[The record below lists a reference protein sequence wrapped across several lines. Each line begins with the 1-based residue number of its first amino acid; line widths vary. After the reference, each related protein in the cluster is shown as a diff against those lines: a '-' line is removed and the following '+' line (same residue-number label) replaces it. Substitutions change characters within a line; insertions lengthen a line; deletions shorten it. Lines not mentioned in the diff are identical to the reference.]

1 MYLLLLVFGAVLTAA
16 GIVLA
21 ASGISIHDRAFDT
34 SVVTPGTVAVIGGLV
49 LFGLGLA
56 LRVLQRIEQSLTA
69 RQMPRALR
77 LGEATEAAIP
87 EPQGGSA
94 QIPFPA
100 KAVPK
105 AVVLSHGAPVAT
117 VAAPAAAKEPRLV
130 DLPATLTE
138 ELAGKTLAAAQF
150 ESARV
155 VEESALMPRALLPS
169 AAPRADVEIGEVN
182 VRTARRIVGA
192 APARIM
198 PRLNLGAGLS
208 PTRPSILPEQ
218 PKSPAFDSLWPKGS
232 RPLRG
237 AQLLSAKP
245 LPAPPV
251 TAVMAEP
258 EQSSEPTF
266 DLPAA
271 ATLDVAPAPVTVLK
285 SGAVDGM
292 AYTLYSDGSIEAELP
307 QGPLRFGSITALRN
321 HIEQSS

>member
-69 RQMPRALR
+69 RPMPRALR
-77 LGEATEAAIP
+77 LGEATEAATP
-87 EPQGGSA
+87 EPRGGSA

-105 AVVLSHGAPVAT
+105 AVVLSHGVPVTALAVPT
-117 VAAPAAAKEPRLV
+117 AAKEPRLE
-130 DLPATLTE
+130 DLPAMLTE
-138 ELAGKTLAAAQF
+138 ELPGKTLAAAQF
-150 ESARV
+150 ESARI
-155 VEESALMPRALLPS
+155 VEESELLPRALLPS
-169 AAPRADVEIGEVN
+169 AVSRADVEVGEVN
-182 VRTARRIVGA
+182 ARSARRVGA
-192 APARIM
+192 AAARIM
-198 PRLNLGAGLS
+198 PRLNLGAG
-208 PTRPSILPEQ
+208 PPVPRPSISPEQ
-218 PKSPAFDSLWPKGS
+218 PKVPAFDSLWPKGS

-237 AQLLSAKP
+237 AQSLSAKP

-258 EQSSEPTF
+258 EQSSEAASDMPT
-266 DLPAA
+266 AA
-271 ATLDVAPAPVTVLK
+271 ALDVAPAPVTVLK

-307 QGPLRFGSITALRN
+307 QGTLRFGSITALRN